1 MPAKNIDPIKKN
13 KEPIIAKIKV
23 GLFSLNK
30 MGTNKKEMPIKKK
43 SNIDKL
49 KKIEDIIL
57 SSPEWDSN
65 PPKSLKKLW
74 VNEYPD
80 WAVSWIFPPG

>member
-1 MPAKNIDPIKKN
+1 MDPIKKN
-13 KEPIIAKIKV
+13 EEPIIANIKL

-30 MGTNKKEMPIKKK
+30 IGTNKKEIPIRKK

-57 SSPEWDSN
+57 LS
-65 PPKSLKKLW
+65 
-74 VNEYPD
+74 
-80 WAVSWIFPPG
+80 